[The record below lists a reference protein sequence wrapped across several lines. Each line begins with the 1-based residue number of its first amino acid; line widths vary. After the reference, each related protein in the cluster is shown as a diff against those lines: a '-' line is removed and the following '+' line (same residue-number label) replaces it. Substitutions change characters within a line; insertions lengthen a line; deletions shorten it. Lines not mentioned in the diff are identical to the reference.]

1 MANYYPRRPRRPAML
16 DPAQADAIVGDVDP
30 ALLSEAAHTTAAAVV
45 RGGRE
50 GADDPALVARLV
62 ALVDD
67 EGLDTIAA
75 LWSQSPPDTL
85 PGALWRLYLL
95 REWVRR
101 DPRTIAERFRLG
113 VERAE
118 VAGAIAGVAEMPG
131 PEEVLDVADAVLAGV
146 YRGDL
151 AVALERAG
159 AFLRVLA
166 TGSALDADWIARDD
180 ETRASAVTRRASAL
194 LATAEELEA
203 AGGLWRRGRLD

>member
-1 MANYYPRRPRRPAML
+1 ML

-30 ALLSEAAHTTAAAVV
+30 ALLSEAAHTTASAVV
-45 RGGRE
+45 QGGRE
-50 GADDPALVARLV
+50 GADDPELVARLV
-62 ALVDD
+62 TLVDE

-101 DPRTIAERFRLG
+101 DPRLIADRFRLG

-118 VAGAIAGVAEMPG
+118 VAGAIAGVAQMPG
-131 PEEVLDVADAVLAGV
+131 PDEVLAVADAVLAGV

-159 AFLRVLA
+159 SFLRVLA
-166 TGSALDADWIARDD
+166 TGSAIDADGIGVGDEAR
-180 ETRASAVTRRASAL
+180 AAAVTRRASAL
-194 LATAEELEA
+194 LTTAEELEE

>member
-1 MANYYPRRPRRPAML
+1 ML

-30 ALLSEAAHTTAAAVV
+30 ALLSEAAHTTASAVV

-50 GADDPALVARLV
+50 GADDPDLVARLV

-67 EGLDTIAA
+67 EGLDTIAT

-101 DPRTIAERFRLG
+101 DPRTIADRFRLG
-113 VERAE
+113 VHRAE

-131 PEEVLDVADAVLAGV
+131 PEEVLALADAVLAGV

-166 TGSALDADWIARDD
+166 TGSAIDADWIGLGDEAR
-180 ETRASAVTRRASAL
+180 AAAVTRRASAL
-194 LATAEELEA
+194 LTTAEELEE
-203 AGGLWRRGRLD
+203 AGALWRRGRLD